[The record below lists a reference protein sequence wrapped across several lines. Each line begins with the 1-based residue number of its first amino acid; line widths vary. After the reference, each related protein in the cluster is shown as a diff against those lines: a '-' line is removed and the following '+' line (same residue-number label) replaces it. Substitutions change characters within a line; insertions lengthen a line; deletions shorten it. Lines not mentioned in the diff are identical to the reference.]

1 MSKPTILVV
10 EDDVH
15 LVEGI
20 RDILEVNGY
29 EVLVATN
36 GLKGLEVLRQQSK
49 PPDLILSDIMMPRMD
64 GYEFLEAVREHKPW
78 VSIPFIFL
86 TAKGERDDI
95 TRARKMGVEDYVVK
109 PFDAD
114 ELLVTVY
121 AKLDQFIK
129 VKEVWDNEVSSIKHN
144 ILTILNHEFRTPLTY
159 VVAYA
164 DMLDRDASDLGR
176 EDMLAF
182 LRGINAGA
190 SRLRRLVENFI
201 LLVELETGEAA
212 QNFKLRQGPLSD
224 YAALL
229 SGVKAKYQ
237 ELADEKRIKIEV
249 QVAPSLPT
257 IRADAEYLRAAL
269 ECLVDNAIKFTSK
282 FGTTIT
288 LRADRAED
296 NQLCFSVQDQ
306 GRGVPEHEHD
316 QIWDILYQINR
327 EKYEDQGAG
336 SGLAIVRG
344 VAQLHGREPDLDSVF
359 GEGSTF
365 KLFIPLPERR
375 NEDLTRWSATRLRK
389 KPTLLVVE
397 DDANLVDGMR
407 DILEVNGYTVL
418 TAKNGQQ
425 GLDILRSQPKAPDLI
440 LSDIMMPVMD
450 GYEFLKKLRE
460 QSAWLQI
467 PFIFL
472 TAKGERA
479 DVKFARSMGI
489 EDYVIKPFDAESL
502 LSTVYGT
509 LKRWDELGSAWRS
522 EVAQVKQSIL
532 TILDHEFRTPLM
544 FMVAYSTLLNQ
555 DANDLGKD
563 DMHEFLRGINV
574 GANRLRRLVENFILL
589 VELETGEARNTFGW
603 RQGVVT
609 NYSALLRTIQS
620 KYREMADG
628 RQVRLDVNVIDPLPP
643 IKADLEYLT
652 AAVECLV
659 DNAIKFS
666 NRPHST
672 VRMSAYLDGSQ
683 VCLSVRDEGRGIPE
697 QELENIF
704 QSFDQVERKK
714 YEDQGAGSGLAI
726 VDGVI
731 RLHGGSIAVESVY
744 GQGSTFTLRLPV
756 FKRDNGSTN

>member
-29 EVLVATN
+29 DVLVAGK
-36 GLKGLEVLRQQSK
+36 GLKGLEVLRQQPK

-78 VSIPFIFL
+78 ISIPFIFL

-121 AKLDQFIK
+121 AKLDQFRK
-129 VKEVWDNEVSSIKHN
+129 LEQVWDDEVASIKHN

-164 DMLDRDASDLGR
+164 DMLDRDASDLGK
-176 EDMLAF
+176 EDMLTF

-229 SGVKAKYQ
+229 GGIKDRYQ
-237 ELADEKRIKIEV
+237 ELADEKRITLDV
-249 QVAPSLPT
+249 QIAPGLPT
-257 IRADAEYLRAAL
+257 IRADSEYLRAAL
-269 ECLVDNAIKFTSK
+269 ECLVDNAIKFTNRPD
-282 FGTTIT
+282 TTVT
-288 LRADRAED
+288 LSVNLEGEMV
-296 NQLCFSVQDQ
+296 CFAVQDQ
-306 GRGVPEHEHD
+306 GRGIPDHERER
-316 QIWDILYQINR
+316 IWDILYQINR

-336 SGLAIVRG
+336 SGLAIVKG
-344 VAQLHGREPDLDSVF
+344 VNQLHGEQPHLESVP
-359 GEGSTF
+359 GEGSIF
-365 KLFIPLPERR
+365 KMFIPLPERR
-375 NEDLTRWSATRLRK
+375 TEDLTRWSATRLRQ

-397 DDANLVDGMR
+397 DDTNLVDGMR

-425 GLDILRSQPKAPDLI
+425 GLDILTSEPKAPDLI
-440 LSDIMMPVMD
+440 LSDIMMPIMD
-450 GYEFLKKLRE
+450 GYEFLKRLRE
-460 QSAWLQI
+460 QPAWLQI

-509 LKRWDELGSAWRS
+509 LKRWDELGKAWRS
-522 EVAQVKQSIL
+522 EVSQVKQSIL
-532 TILDHEFRTPLM
+532 SILDHEFRTPLM

-563 DMHEFLRGINV
+563 DMREFLRGINV

-603 RQGVVT
+603 RQAVLT
-609 NYSALLRTIQS
+609 NYPALLRTIQA

-628 RQVRLDVNVIDPLPP
+628 RQVRLDVNVIEPLPP

-666 NRPHST
+666 TRPHST
-672 VRMSAYLDGSQ
+672 VKISAYLDGAQ
-683 VCLSVRDEGRGIPE
+683 VCLSVRDEGQGIPE
-697 QELENIF
+697 RELENIF
-704 QSFDQVERKK
+704 QSYFQADHKTLE
-714 YEDQGAGSGLAI
+714 EQGAGSGLAI
-726 VDGVI
+726 VDGVV
-731 RLHGGSIAVESVY
+731 RLHGGSIGVESVY
-744 GQGSTFTLRLPV
+744 GLGSTFTLRLPV
-756 FKRDNGSTN
+756 FKRDNGASD

>member
-36 GLKGLEVLRQQSK
+36 GLRGLEVLRQRPA

-64 GYEFLEAVREHKPW
+64 GYEFLEAVREHKSW
-78 VSIPFIFL
+78 ISIPFIFL

-95 TRARKMGVEDYVVK
+95 TRARKLGVEDYVVK

-121 AKLDQFIK
+121 AKLDQFRRLGK
-129 VKEVWDNEVSSIKHN
+129 VWEDEVASIKHN

-164 DMLDRDASDLGR
+164 DMLNRDASDLGK

-224 YAALL
+224 YAGLL
-229 SGVKAKYQ
+229 NAVKAKYQ
-237 ELADEKRIKIEV
+237 ELAEEKRLALEI

-257 IRADAEYLRAAL
+257 LRADADYLRAAL

-282 FGTTIT
+282 FDTTVT
-288 LRADRAED
+288 LSVAQTPAGPI
-296 NQLCFSVQDQ
+296 CFSVQDQ
-306 GRGVPEHEHD
+306 GRGIPDHEHD
-316 QIWDILYQINR
+316 QIFDILYQINR

-336 SGLAIVRG
+336 SGLAIVKG
-344 VAQLHGREPDLDSVF
+344 VTQLHGGMIELESVS
-359 GEGSTF
+359 GQGATF
-365 KLFIPLPERR
+365 KLYLPLAEHRSD
-375 NEDLTRWSATRLRK
+375 DLAQWSAKRLSH

-397 DDANLVDGMR
+397 DDVNLVDGMR

-425 GLDILRSQPKAPDLI
+425 GLDVLHSQPKPPDLI

-460 QSAWLQI
+460 QTAWLQI

-509 LKRWDELGSAWRS
+509 LKRWAELGAAWRG

-532 TILDHEFRTPLM
+532 AILDHEFRTPLM
-544 FMVAYSTLLNQ
+544 FMVAYSALLNQ
-555 DANDLGKD
+555 DADELGKGE
-563 DMHEFLRGINV
+563 MSEFLRGINV
-574 GANRLRRLVENFILL
+574 GASRLRRLVENFILL
-589 VELETGEARNTFGW
+589 VELETGEAKNTFGW
-603 RQGVVT
+603 RQSVLT
-609 NYSALLRTIQS
+609 NYQAMLRTIQS
-620 KYREMADG
+620 KYREMAEG
-628 RQVRLDVNVIDPLPP
+628 RRVRLDVNVIEPLPP
-643 IKADLEYLT
+643 IKADLEYLN
-652 AAVECLV
+652 AAIECLV

-666 NRPHST
+666 TRPHS
-672 VRMSAYLDGSQ
+672 VVKISAYLDGSH
-683 VCLSVRDEGRGIPE
+683 VCMSVRDEGRGIPE
-697 QELENIF
+697 HELENIF
-704 QSFDQVERKK
+704 QSFYQIERKK

-726 VDGVI
+726 VDGVV
-731 RLHGGSIAVESVY
+731 RLHGGSIGVESVF
-744 GQGSTFTLRLPV
+744 GQGSCFTLRLPV
-756 FKRDNGSTN
+756 FKRDNGAMG